1 MNWAL
6 RLWAPELVEGKAGH
20 SNGHKGTRFVVDEQ
34 QFSIFQVLNLV
45 YDNK

>member
-1 MNWAL
+1 MNCAW

-20 SNGHKGTRFVVDEQ
+20 SNGHKGTRFVADEQ
-34 QFSIFQVLNLV
+34 QFNIFQVLNLV